1 MLGYICIMQFN
12 KIGPLG
18 SKSHTTLKLKDPAQ
32 GILPYISDAS
42 FKFFSIIILS
52 ILCFSCATGPDYAP
66 PDIEV
71 PNQYDAEEQ
80 ALEVVQTDAWWE
92 TFDDPVLVHCIE
104 EALSSNKD
112 LEVSLQ
118 RIRIARAMRRMESSR
133 FWPDIDTNLSYT
145 VDRLSENN
153 PRFQDAIRIGL
164 FPRDVEYWDTGF
176 DVNWE
181 IDVFGGTRRRV
192 EGAVARIEEEAF
204 KQQGLRITVAAEVAR
219 NYIEIV
225 GNQQK
230 SMILEEKIANE
241 EKRIQI
247 LQKKHQNGLI
257 PENQI
262 FKSQSR
268 KQELQSYQ
276 PKLQADIQAG
286 QYRLAVLMGRR
297 PEEIVTDLQLNR
309 PLPISEGQVP
319 VGLPSDLLLRRPDI
333 LAAERKLAA
342 ATADIGAAKAEFFPR
357 FYLTGSPKLESGDFI
372 DLFNSASTAWI
383 FGPKVTWKI
392 FSGAR
397 NKAQLETARALREQ
411 TFIEYEIAVNEAL
424 EEVESNL
431 TRYGKDAQSL
441 RYVTDAMES
450 KQKFM
455 DVQYM
460 RLQNG
465 VSDYLTVA
473 DSRLDWLDAKWNR
486 LGQQVVVL
494 TRVVALY
501 KSLGGGWSQS
511 GEIKTRRA
519 DKN

>member
-1 MLGYICIMQFN
+1 MLKFTSITQIY
-12 KIGPLG
+12 KVSLLS
-18 SKSHTTLKLKDPAQ
+18 SKSHTTLKLIPSGSKF
-32 GILPYISDAS
+32 LPHISDTS
-42 FKFFSIIILS
+42 FKFFSIFILS
-52 ILCFSCATGPDYAP
+52 ILLFSCATGPDYAP
-66 PDIEV
+66 PQIEV
-71 PNQYDAEEQ
+71 PQQYSAEGQPAET
-80 ALEVVQTDAWWE
+80 VQVDAWWE
-92 TFDDPVLVHCIE
+92 TFGDPVLIYCIE
-104 EALSSNKD
+104 EALASNKD
-112 LEVSLQ
+112 LEASFQ
-118 RIRIARAMRRMESSR
+118 RIRMARAMRRMESSR

-192 EGAVARIEEEAF
+192 EGAVARIEEEAY
-204 KQQGLRITVAAEVAR
+204 QQQALRITVAAEVAR

-230 SMILEEKIANE
+230 LMILEEKITNE

-247 LQKKHQNGLI
+247 LEKKHRSGLI

-268 KQELQSYQ
+268 KQEFQSLI

-286 QYRLAVLMGRR
+286 HYRLAVLMGRR
-297 PEEIVTDLQLNR
+297 PEEVVTDINLNR
-309 PLPISEGQVP
+309 PLPFSNGQVP
-319 VGLPSDLLLRRPDI
+319 VGLPSDLLLRRPDL

-357 FYLTGSPKLESGDFI
+357 FYLTGSPRLESGDFI
-372 DLFNSASTAWI
+372 DLFNSASTAWL
-383 FGPKVTWKI
+383 FGPKVTWRI

-411 TFIEYEIAVNEAL
+411 TFIEYEIAVNKAL

-441 RYVTDAMES
+441 RYVAAAMES
-450 KQKFM
+450 KQKDMDIQFM
-455 DVQYM
+455 RHQK
-460 RLQNG
+460 G
-465 VSDYLTVA
+465 VSDYLGVA
-473 DSRLDWLDAKWNR
+473 DSRMEWLDAKWNH

-501 KSLGGGWSQS
+501 KSLGGGWNQA
-511 GEIKTRRA
+511 GKTTSPPVE
-519 DKN
+519 KN